1 MPLLDPY
8 DAYVAAG
15 TTFSRMAP
23 QGTGTQIVYGT
34 FDEGRRTLLP
44 FVDTGLIYPG
54 RGQAQGDPK
63 QFRYFQGI
71 EFGGAGTLFIRALI
85 DDTEV
90 ARGFVVLEQD
100 AYQANYM
107 HLPRGSAGYGLR
119 LQICG
124 LAWWRYFS
132 IDWDPVMEDRAEGE
146 ERH

>member
-1 MPLLDPY
+1 MPLIDPY

-23 QGTGTQIVYGT
+23 QGTGTQKVYGT

-54 RGQAQGDPK
+54 KGTQMGDPAL
-63 QFRYFQGI
+63 FRYFNGI
-71 EFGGAGTLFIRALI
+71 EFGGQGTLFVRAYI
-85 DDTEV
+85 DQTRV
-90 ARGFVVLEQD
+90 AKGFVVMEQD
-100 AYQANYM
+100 AYQANYF
-107 HLPRGSAGYGLR
+107 HLPRGSAGYGIR

-132 IDWDPVMEDRAEGE
+132 IDWDPVMEDPQEDK